1 MRLEIEESIYEFDS
15 PMPKYCKKE
24 IVMAHFQYEVYVESI
39 RITDEHGGGS
49 RSFLP
54 LGVC

>member
-39 RITDEHGGGS
+39 GITDE
-49 RSFLP
+49 
-54 LGVC
+54 